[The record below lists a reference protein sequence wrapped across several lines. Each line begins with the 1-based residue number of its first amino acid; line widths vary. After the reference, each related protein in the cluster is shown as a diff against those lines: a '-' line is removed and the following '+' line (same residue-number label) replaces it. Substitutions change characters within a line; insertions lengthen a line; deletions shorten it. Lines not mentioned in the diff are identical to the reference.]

1 MTNHCSKYYR
11 PLIFLVHCSIS
22 DRVAISRIDMKE
34 IYRYINISH
43 HWYEISALFKY
54 TVSDKHNFLVA
65 IIRHHLIRL
74 HNITSF
80 AIFPALDSNILFQVI
95 DCVL

>member
-1 MTNHCSKYYR
+1 
-11 PLIFLVHCSIS
+11 
-22 DRVAISRIDMKE
+22 MKE
-34 IYRYINISH
+34 IYRYINISD

-54 TVSDKHNFLVA
+54 IASDKHNFLAA
-65 IIRHHLIRL
+65 IIWHHLIRL

-95 DCVL
+95 DCFL